1 MKANKSGKI
10 GWEIDSK
17 QIVNFFTQSLVH
29 KHFMLNNDDSCVL
42 QRFRGFRFV
51 FNANDKIHNCKIIPF
66 S

>member
-17 QIVNFFTQSLVH
+17 QIVNFFTQFLVH

-42 QRFRGFRFV
+42 QSFRVFGFV
-51 FNANDKIHNCKIIPF
+51 FNTND
-66 S
+66 